1 MVAYLDILSQ
11 DIHQKLGCGSIRR
24 NANDYKQMIK
34 QKDAILKNQK
44 QMLYKRYR
52 NKIVDLL
59 KITKEAYEN
68 YFPENRKHSPAL
80 WRSGINEIKYSKKNS
95 KAIPPSSIAVEGKTI
110 SDPQNIAE
118 NFKNFYQHWQKY
130 LKKSSQLKNI
140 FLSLIKKLTDIN
152 RCLTFN

>member
-1 MVAYLDILSQ
+1 
-11 DIHQKLGCGSIRR
+11 
-24 NANDYKQMIK
+24 MIK

-68 YFPENRKHSPAL
+68 YSQENRKHSPAL
-80 WRSGINEIKYSKKNS
+80 WSGINEIIYSKKNS
-95 KAIPPSSIAVEGKTI
+95 KTIPPSSIAVECKTI

-118 NFKNFYQHWQKY
+118 NFKNFYQHW
-130 LKKSSQLKNI
+130 LK
-140 FLSLIKKLTDIN
+140 F
-152 RCLTFN
+152 